1 MSLLRMISELVQS
14 EVRFVVI
21 GGLAARL
28 HGSPRITEDLDIC
41 YGVSEH
47 NRQRLAELLAKWHA
61 YPRGVE
67 PGLPFI
73 MDVKTLEVTPVM
85 TLTTEL
91 GDIDLFDVV
100 EGVGAYDQVLKASV
114 EVVTGDLRF
123 RALGLPGLL
132 KAKRAAGRPK
142 DLDQIPELEAL
153 IQLRRK
159 RR

>member
-1 MSLLRMISELVQS
+1 MISELVRS
-14 EVRFVVI
+14 EVRFVLI

-28 HGSPRITEDLDIC
+28 HGSPRITEDLDVC
-41 YGVSEH
+41 YDVSED
-47 NRQRLAELLAKWHA
+47 NRQLLAELLARWHA

-73 MDVKTLEVTPVM
+73 VDAKAIEVTPVM
-85 TLTTEL
+85 TLTTDL

-100 EGVGAYDQVLKASV
+100 EGVGGYDQVLKASV

-123 RALGLPGLL
+123 HALDLPGLL

-153 IQLRRK
+153 IKLRRK